1 MKRESLTIGEV
12 AARARVNVQTLR
24 YYERR
29 GILREP
35 KRTPSGYRDYPS
47 DTVQLIR
54 FIKRAQDL
62 GFSLDEVEE
71 LLELRRAGPGQR
83 KRVLAKAQEK
93 IQDIEEKLRRLA
105 SMRKALLS
113 LVDSCSC
120 RSNDLEC
127 PILDA
132 LNEDK
137 PSATPSSRRLHVLPS

>member
-12 AARARVNVQTLR
+12 AAHARVNVQTLR

-29 GILREP
+29 GILPEP

-47 DTVQLIR
+47 NTVQLIR

-83 KRVLAKAQEK
+83 KRVLAKALEK
-93 IQDIEEKLRRLA
+93 IQDIEKKLRRLA
-105 SMRKALLS
+105 SMREALLS

-120 RSNDLEC
+120 RGNDLQC
-127 PILDA
+127 PILDT
-132 LNEDK
+132 LNEDA
-137 PSATPSSRRLHVLPS
+137 PMAASNGRRLHVLPS